1 VLIAIALALAAFF
14 AGLVDAV
21 MGGGG
26 LVQIPALLALLPASA
41 PAALLGTNKL
51 ASSVGTA
58 GAALTYG
65 RANPPPWRTIAP
77 GLALA
82 FAGSVLGAT
91 VAVAL
96 PVVLLRKALPIVLIL
111 LLLVT
116 GNPQLGLE
124 HAPTRSPSARTWIAS
139 VGAALSGFYDGLLG
153 PGTGVFL
160 KLLYVRLLGFGFLN
174 AASPAKLTN
183 LASNLG
189 GVLVFAHAGQLL
201 WPLGLAMALA
211 NWLGGQVGTRLALRQ
226 GNRFLRLAFQ
236 VVVAALIVKTGWD
249 AYGPH

>member
-1 VLIAIALALAAFF
+1 MLTLLALVLAAFL

-26 LVQIPALLALLPASA
+26 LLQIPALLALMPAAA

-65 RANPPPWRTIAP
+65 RSLRPPWRMIAP

-82 FAGSVLGAT
+82 FAGSALGAS

-96 PVVLLRKALPIVLIL
+96 PVQLLRRLLPFLLTL
-111 LLLVT
+111 LLIA
-116 GNPQLGLE
+116 GSHPRFGLE
-124 HAPTRSPSARTWIAS
+124 HAPTRGQAASTGIAS
-139 VGAALSGFYDGLLG
+139 LGAALIGFYDGLLG

-160 KLLYVRLLGFGFLN
+160 KLLYVRALGFGFLQ
-174 AASPAKLTN
+174 AAAPAKLTN
-183 LASNLG
+183 LASNLA
-189 GVLVFAHAGQLL
+189 GVLVFAHAGKLL
-201 WPLGLAMALA
+201 WPLGLAMAAA
-211 NWLGGQVGTRLALRQ
+211 NWAGGQVGARLALRR

-236 VVVAALIVKTGWD
+236 LVVAALILRTAFD
-249 AYGPH
+249 AYGPR

>member
-1 VLIAIALALAAFF
+1 
-14 AGLVDAV
+14 

-26 LVQIPALLALLPASA
+26 LVQIPALLTLMPAAA

-58 GAALTYG
+58 GAAFTYG
-65 RANPPPWRTIAP
+65 RSFRPPWRMIAP
-77 GLALA
+77 GLLLA
-82 FAGSVLGAT
+82 FAGSALGAT

-96 PVVLLRKALPIVLIL
+96 PVELLRKGLPFVLALVL
-111 LLLVT
+111 VVN
-116 GNPQLGLE
+116 GNAQLGLE
-124 HAPTRSPSARTWIAS
+124 HAPTRTAGARTWIAS
-139 VGAALSGFYDGLLG
+139 VGAALIGFYDGLLG

-174 AASPAKLTN
+174 AAAPAKLTN

-201 WPLGLAMALA
+201 WPLGLAMAVA
-211 NWLGGQVGTRLALRQ
+211 NWMGGQVGARLALRQ

-236 VVVAALIVKTGWD
+236 LVVAALILKTGWD
-249 AYGPH
+249 AYGPR